1 LNTKDFTLLFV
12 EDDQEILE
20 WMQIILENNF
30 KEYYQASNGKEG
42 LELYKKHRPDI
53 VITDISMPL
62 LGGLEMSKEIKKIDK
77 NKPIIIMS
85 AFDNKEYLLE
95 AINTGID
102 YFISKP
108 INVDILYDKINNVVT
123 NLSNQ
128 REIEALKEQ
137 EMQNLYYLAH
147 YDTLTGVQN
156 RLLFEDNLKQALSR
170 AKKMDYEIIFF
181 FIDLD
186 DFKNINDTYGH
197 VMGDIVLQN
206 VAKNIKNVIRIEDTF
221 ARISGDEF
229 ALIMEITN
237 NQEYDIDKVAEKI
250 IDALEKNIYI
260 NGNDI
265 KMSCSIGISRFPQ
278 DAVTAE
284 ELLHRADIAMY
295 EAKKSGKASYF
306 HYNEKGK

>member
-1 LNTKDFTLLFV
+1 MNTKDFTLLFV